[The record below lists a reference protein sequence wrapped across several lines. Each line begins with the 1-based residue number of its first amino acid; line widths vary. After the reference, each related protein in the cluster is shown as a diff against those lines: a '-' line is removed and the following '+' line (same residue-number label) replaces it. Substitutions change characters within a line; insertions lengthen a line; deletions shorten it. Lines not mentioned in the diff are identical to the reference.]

1 MTRYA
6 LPDKVVFITGGTGG
20 IGSATARELL
30 ARGARVAIADLR
42 ADTADIARGMSAT
55 SAFGVV
61 ADVTDR
67 ESLDRAV
74 AEVVDHFGRIDVAMA
89 NAGILARGATIRTL
103 SPAAID
109 ATFDVNVRGVLNT
122 VAATMDQVIAQRGE
136 FVFLS
141 SVFAFMNGMGT
152 IPYAM
157 SKAAVEQ
164 LGRGL
169 RVELAP
175 HGVTSTTVYFSLIQT
190 GMIKA
195 GIDDAPDVIALL
207 DTLPKP
213 LMKRL
218 QPHQAARSIVDGM
231 ARRAPRV
238 MLPGRWKPIAALRGV
253 LGPAFDTRL
262 SKDPSTLAAL
272 ARLDEKTP
280 AVAPA
285 APVTAAAPITDRSA
299 R

>member
-1 MTRYA
+1 MTRA
-6 LPDKVVFITGGTGG
+6 DLAGKVVFITGGTGG

-30 ARGARVAIADLR
+30 GRGARVAIADLSPQ
-42 ADTADIARGMSAT
+42 TPDIARAMSPT

-67 ESLDRAV
+67 ASLDRAV
-74 AEVVDHFGRIDVAMA
+74 AEVVDHFGRIDVTMA
-89 NAGILARGATIRTL
+89 NAGILARGATLRTL
-103 SPAAID
+103 SPAAVD
-109 ATFDVNVRGVLNT
+109 ATFAVNVTGVLNT
-122 VAATMDQVIAQRGE
+122 VAATMDQLVAQRGQ

-195 GIDDAPDVIALL
+195 GIDEAPDVVALL

-213 LMKRL
+213 LMTRL
-218 QPHQAARSIVDGM
+218 QPHDAARAIADAM
-231 ARRAPRV
+231 ASRATRV
-238 MLPGRWKPIAALRGV
+238 MLPGRWKPIAALRGLV
-253 LGPAFDTRL
+253 GPVFDAHL
-262 SKDPSTLAAL
+262 AKDPKTLTAL
-272 ARLDEKTP
+272 ARLDQMP
-280 AVAPA
+280 A
-285 APVTAAAPITDRSA
+285 TADRSA